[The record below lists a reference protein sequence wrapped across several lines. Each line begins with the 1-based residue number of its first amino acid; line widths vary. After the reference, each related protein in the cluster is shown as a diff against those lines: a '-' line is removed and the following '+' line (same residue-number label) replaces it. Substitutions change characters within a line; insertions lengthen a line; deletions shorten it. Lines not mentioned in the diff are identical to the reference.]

1 MLGNLFDKFHFE
13 QLFKNQVIIE
23 KKNSISLNYVIKS

>member
-1 MLGNLFDKFHFE
+1 MLGNLFDKFHSQE
-13 QLFKNQVIIE
+13 IFKNQVII